1 MNRSHALGRTILEKL
16 IESGYEAYFVGGFVR
31 DYLLNKESDDIDIT
45 TNALPDEVEEL
56 FENTKATGKKYGT
69 ITVYLEEHAFE
80 VTTYR
85 IDKEYENH
93 RKPESVVY
101 TNKLI
106 DDLKRRDFT
115 INALAMDSGGN
126 IVDLFNGKDDLEK
139 GIIKAIGNPDERFDE
154 DALRILRALRF
165 VSKFGFLI
173 EESTLKS
180 MKNNVEKLN
189 LLPSERVIPELEYI
203 FKEIYQKQAIK
214 YMVDIDIKRAF
225 PIFTQS
231 IALYS
236 NSEINLDFT
245 EFFAFSLCLENK
257 EIPEYWRFSNK
268 EKMLMYRMVHILKTI
283 KNSRF
288 NPSLVYKLGK
298 TACLRANK
306 IQLIRFPNNDQEMLI
321 EEIEEHLPI
330 KRRDQMQING
340 SDLLEIKKIYNE
352 EIIGEVLEE
361 LEFQVVN
368 RHLQNDFEKLKEYA
382 KILMERLDG

>member
-1 MNRSHALGRTILEKL
+1 MNRSHALGKTILEKL

-69 ITVYLEEHAFE
+69 ITVYLDEHAFE

-85 IDKEYENH
+85 IDKDYEDH

-126 IVDLFNGKDDLEK
+126 VVDLFNGRDDLK
-139 GIIKAIGNPDERFDE
+139 NGVIKAIGNPDERFDE

-180 MKNNVEKLN
+180 MKNNIEKLN

-203 FKEIYQKQAIK
+203 FRESYQKRAIK
-214 YMVDIDIKRAF
+214 YMVEIDFKRAF

-231 IALYS
+231 ITLYS
-236 NSEINLDFT
+236 KSEIYLDFT

-257 EIPEYWRFSNK
+257 EISDYWRFSNK

-298 TACLRANK
+298 ATCLRANK
-306 IQLIRFPNNDQEMLI
+306 IQLIRFPDNDQEMLI

-368 RHLQNDFEKLKEYA
+368 RHLQNDFEKLREYA

>member
-1 MNRSHALGRTILEKL
+1 MNRSHALGRIILEKL

-45 TNALPDEVEEL
+45 TNALPDEVEGL

-69 ITVYLEEHAFE
+69 ITVFLEEHTFE

-85 IDKEYENH
+85 IDKEYEDY
-93 RKPESVVY
+93 RRPESVVY

-115 INALAMDSGGN
+115 INALAMDIDGN
-126 IVDLFNGKDDLEK
+126 IVDLFNGKDDLKK
-139 GIIKAIGNPDERFDE
+139 GIIKAIGNPDERFNE

-165 VSKFGFLI
+165 VSKFNFLI
-173 EESTLKS
+173 EESTLRS
-180 MKNNVEKLN
+180 MKDNVEKLN

-203 FKEIYQKQAIK
+203 FKETYQKKAIK
-214 YMVDIDIKRAF
+214 YMVEIDFKRAF

-236 NSEINLDFT
+236 NSEVNLDFT

-298 TACLRANK
+298 STCLRANK

-382 KILMERLDG
+382 KMLMERLDG